1 MVTTATKVCITDDC
15 YRGATQTI
23 LTGRKCHTVTAPPA
37 RRVVDHQGKPWSLD
51 ERLCKGGFGT
61 IYSCT
66 ENDKVVVKTQP
77 RSDDQLRKEERFY
90 LDLSDI
96 MRDRSGEGSPK
107 YIPDLVTSGVAN
119 DLRFIV
125 IERFPFDLQ
134 RFIDNIQLSKH
145 QRCDMACQLIS
156 AIRFI
161 HSFGYSHGDLK
172 AKNVLVRS
180 EGGSI
185 SLYITDFG
193 LVHKFMKDGKHVPYT
208 PGKLCLHRGT
218 LPFISEDS
226 HVGAIPSRRSDL
238 ENMGWLLIASLF
250 GGVLPWS
257 KLAGKRPVLSAKQDA
272 KRIISS
278 GQDSVLKKMMPGQS
292 HKRLLRYMI
301 TVVGLEYQE
310 NPDYDSLEKIFEV
323 PI

>member
-1 MVTTATKVCITDDC
+1 MVTTV
-15 YRGATQTI
+15 QT
-23 LTGRKCHTVTAPPA
+23 LVDRQGR
-37 RRVVDHQGKPWSLD
+37 PWSLD
-51 ERLCKGGFGT
+51 KRLCKGGFGT

-66 ENDKVVVKTQP
+66 ESDKVVVKTQP

-90 LDLSDI
+90 RALQT
-96 MRDRSGEGSPK
+96 ESPRK

-125 IERFPFDLQ
+125 IERFPLDLQ
-134 RFIDNIQLSKH
+134 RFVDNIQLSK
-145 QRCDMACQLIS
+145 QERCGMARQLIS

-180 EGGSI
+180 EDNI

-193 LVHKFMKDGKHVPYT
+193 LVHKFLKNGVHVPYN
-208 PGKLCLHRGT
+208 PGKLRLHRGT

-250 GGVLPWS
+250 GGVLPWV
-257 KLAGKRPVLSAKQDA
+257 KTTGKSAVLDAKQSAKQMLS
-272 KRIISS
+272 K
-278 GQDSVLKKMMPGQS
+278 GEETVLKKMMPKQS
-292 HKRLLRYMI
+292 HKRLLRYMSEVI
-301 TVVGLEYQE
+301 GLEYE
-310 NPDYDSLEKIFEV
+310 EEPDYNSFEKIFEV
-323 PI
+323 SS

>member
-1 MVTTATKVCITDDC
+1 
-15 YRGATQTI
+15 
-23 LTGRKCHTVTAPPA
+23 L
-37 RRVVDHQGKPWSLD
+37 VDHQGIPWSLD

-90 LDLSDI
+90 RDLRARLNEHDAAPS
-96 MRDRSGEGSPK
+96 K

-119 DLRFIV
+119 DVRFIV

-134 RFIDNIQLSKH
+134 RFIDSIQLSKH
-145 QRCDMACQLIS
+145 DRCGMARQLIS

-180 EGGSI
+180 DGGNV

-193 LVHKFMKDGKHVPYT
+193 LARGGRPQQTLRPREHGVAA
-208 PGKLCLHRGT
+208 HRVAVWG
-218 LPFISEDS
+218 F
-226 HVGAIPSRRSDL
+226 
-238 ENMGWLLIASLF
+238 ASL
-250 GGVLPWS
+250 
-257 KLAGKRPVLSAKQDA
+257 
-272 KRIISS
+272 
-278 GQDSVLKKMMPGQS
+278 GQNERKEP
-292 HKRLLRYMI
+292 RLER
-301 TVVGLEYQE
+301 
-310 NPDYDSLEKIFEV
+310 
-323 PI
+323 

>member
-1 MVTTATKVCITDDC
+1 MVTKATMM
-15 YRGATQTI
+15 RNTI
-23 LTGRKCHTVTAPPA
+23 SKTNSKPTL
-37 RRVVDHQGKPWSLD
+37 VDHQGKPWSLD

-66 ENDKVVVKTQP
+66 ENDNVVVKTQP

-90 LDLSDI
+90 RYLSNLT
-96 MRDRSGEGSPK
+96 RDRSGYRPGCK

-134 RFIDNIQLSKH
+134 HFIDNIQLSKH
-145 QRCDMACQLIS
+145 ERCSMARQLIS

-180 EGGSI
+180 EGGVI

-193 LVHKFMKDGKHVPYT
+193 LVHKFMRDEVHAPYT

-257 KLAGKRPVLSAKQDA
+257 KLSGKSLVLRAKQSAKQM
-272 KRIISS
+272 ISS
-278 GQDSVLKKMMPGQS
+278 REDTVLKKMMPGQS
-292 HKRLLRYMI
+292 HKRLFLYMI
-301 TVVGLEYQE
+301 AVVELEYE
-310 NPDYDSLEKIFEV
+310 DEPDYDSLEKIFEV
-323 PI
+323 DV

>member
-1 MVTTATKVCITDDC
+1 MVTKTTMM
-15 YRGATQTI
+15 RNTI
-23 LTGRKCHTVTAPPA
+23 SKTNSKPTL
-37 RRVVDHQGKPWSLD
+37 VDHQGKPWSLD

-90 LDLSDI
+90 RDLSDLTKVS
-96 MRDRSGEGSPK
+96 RPGCK

-145 QRCDMACQLIS
+145 ERCSMARQLIS

-180 EGGSI
+180 EGGVI

-193 LVHKFMKDGKHVPYT
+193 LVHKFMRDGVHLPYT

-238 ENMGWLLIASLF
+238 ENMGWLLVASLF

-257 KLAGKRPVLSAKQDA
+257 KLSGKNPVLSAKQSA
-272 KRIISS
+272 KQMISS
-278 GQDSVLKKMMPGQS
+278 GEDTILKKMMPGQS
-292 HKRLLRYMI
+292 HKRLFRYMI
-301 TVVGLEYQE
+301 EVVELEYE
-310 NPDYDSLEKIFEV
+310 DEPDYDSLEKIFEV
-323 PI
+323 P

>member
-1 MVTTATKVCITDDC
+1 MVTKTTKVVAKAS
-15 YRGATQTI
+15 GQI
-23 LTGRKCHTVTAPPA
+23 L
-37 RRVVDHQGKPWSLD
+37 VDNQGTPWSLD
-51 ERLCKGGFGT
+51 ERLCRGGFGT

-77 RSDDQLRKEERFY
+77 RSDDQLRKEELFY
-90 LDLSDI
+90 RDLSVA
-96 MRDRSGEGSPK
+96 RDAPPLGARDLQAARSDCK

-145 QRCDMACQLIS
+145 ERCGMAHQLIS

-172 AKNVLVRS
+172 AKNILARS

-193 LVHKFMKDGKHVPYT
+193 LTHKFVKDGKHVPYT
-208 PGKLCLHRGT
+208 AGKLCLHRGT

-238 ENMGWLLIASLF
+238 ENMGWLFIASLF

-257 KLAGKRPVLSAKQDA
+257 KLTGKSPVLSAKQDA
-272 KRIISS
+272 KRMISS
-278 GQDSVLKKMMPGQS
+278 GEDSVLKKMMPGQS

-301 TVVGLEYQE
+301 AVVGLEYQE
-310 NPDYDSLEKIFEV
+310 DPDYDSLEKIFEV
-323 PI
+323 PRDEGMQKEKDGMI

>member
-1 MVTTATKVCITDDC
+1 MVTKATTV
-15 YRGATQTI
+15 QNTI
-23 LTGRKCHTVTAPPA
+23 SKTL
-37 RRVVDHQGKPWSLD
+37 VDHQGKPWSLD
-51 ERLCKGGFGT
+51 ERLCRGGFGT

-90 LDLSDI
+90 RDLSL
-96 MRDRSGEGSPK
+96 MRGLLAEDMPK

-145 QRCDMACQLIS
+145 ERCDMACQLIS

-172 AKNVLVRS
+172 AKNILVRS
-180 EGGSI
+180 EGGVI

-193 LVHKFMKDGKHVPYT
+193 LVHKFMKDGVHVPYT

-257 KLAGKRPVLSAKQDA
+257 KVTGKTPILGAKRDA
-272 KRIISS
+272 KRMISS
-278 GQDSVLKKMMPGQS
+278 GEDSVLKKMMPGQS

-301 TVVGLEYQE
+301 AVVELKYEDE
-310 NPDYDSLEKIFEV
+310 PDYDTLEKIFEV
-323 PI
+323 ECSRMEDLLRRFKIKDRYNLSGRS

>member
-1 MVTTATKVCITDDC
+1 MLTKANTKDNTKNTTNTISKAATKVTI
-15 YRGATQTI
+15 QT
-23 LTGRKCHTVTAPPA
+23 L
-37 RRVVDHQGKPWSLD
+37 VDHQGRAWSLD
-51 ERLCKGGFGT
+51 ERLCRGGFGT
-61 IYSCT
+61 IYSCA
-66 ENDKVVVKTQP
+66 ESDKVVVKTQP

-90 LDLSDI
+90 RDLSDL
-96 MRDRSGEGSPK
+96 MRNRCAPK

-145 QRCDMACQLIS
+145 ERCDMARQLIS

-180 EGGSI
+180 EGGTV

-193 LVHKFMKDGKHVPYT
+193 LVHKFMKDGVHVPYT

-218 LPFISEDS
+218 LSFISEDS
-226 HVGAIPSRRSDL
+226 HIGAIPSRRSDL

-257 KLAGKRPVLSAKQDA
+257 KVTGKSPILSAKRDA
-272 KRIISS
+272 KRMISRGENS
-278 GQDSVLKKMMPGQS
+278 LFKKMMPGQS
-292 HKRLLRYMI
+292 HKRMLRYMI
-301 TVVGLEYQE
+301 AVVELTYKDE
-310 NPDYDSLEKIFEV
+310 PDYQALEKIFEV
-323 PI
+323 

>member
-1 MVTTATKVCITDDC
+1 MSTISKVNAKAQLRTI
-15 YRGATQTI
+15 QT
-23 LTGRKCHTVTAPPA
+23 L
-37 RRVVDHQGKPWSLD
+37 VDHQGRPWSLD
-51 ERLCKGGFGT
+51 ERLCRGGFGT
-61 IYSCT
+61 IYSCA

-90 LDLSDI
+90 RDLSDL
-96 MRDRSGEGSPK
+96 MRDEAPK
-107 YIPDLVTSGVAN
+107 YIPNLVTSGVAN

-145 QRCDMACQLIS
+145 ERCDMARQLLS

-180 EGGSI
+180 EGGI

-193 LVHKFMKDGKHVPYT
+193 LVHKFMENGVHVPYT
-208 PGKLCLHRGT
+208 PGKLCRHRGT
-218 LPFISEDS
+218 LSFISEDS
-226 HVGAIPSRRSDL
+226 HIGAIPSRRSDL

-257 KLAGKRPVLSAKQDA
+257 KETGKSPILSAKRDA
-272 KRIISS
+272 KRMISAERFAR
-278 GQDSVLKKMMPGQS
+278 GENSVFKKMMPGQS

-301 TVVGLEYQE
+301 AVVELTYKDE
-310 NPDYDSLEKIFEV
+310 PDYQALEKIFDV
-323 PI
+323 

>member
-1 MVTTATKVCITDDC
+1 M
-15 YRGATQTI
+15 QNTI
-23 LTGRKCHTVTAPPA
+23 SKIL
-37 RRVVDHQGKPWSLD
+37 VDHQGEPWSLD

-77 RSDDQLRKEERFY
+77 WSDDQLRKEERFY
-90 LDLSDI
+90 RDLNDL
-96 MRDRSGEGSPK
+96 MKDRSSGSLGCK

-145 QRCDMACQLIS
+145 ERCSMARQLIS

-172 AKNVLVRS
+172 AKNILVRS
-180 EGGSI
+180 EGGAI

-193 LVHKFMKDGKHVPYT
+193 LVHKFTRNSVHVPYI

-250 GGVLPWS
+250 GGVLPWA
-257 KLAGKRPVLSAKQDA
+257 KLSGKSPVLSAKQNT
-272 KRIISS
+272 KRMIST
-278 GQDSVLKKMMPGQS
+278 GEDTVLKKMMPGQS
-292 HKRLLRYMI
+292 HKRLFRYMLA
-301 TVVGLEYQE
+301 VVELEYE
-310 NPDYDSLEKIFEV
+310 HEPDYDSLEKIFEV
-323 PI
+323 EDGKTGRN

>member
-1 MVTTATKVCITDDC
+1 MVTTTKAGVKTIGKVLIRTEKV
-15 YRGATQTI
+15 GSQTLVT
-23 LTGRKCHTVTAPPA
+23 LTCHLYPGH
-37 RRVVDHQGKPWSLD
+37 HQGKPWSLD

-66 ENDKVVVKTQP
+66 ENDKVVVKTQH

-90 LDLSDI
+90 RDLQRLDTT
-96 MRDRSGEGSPK
+96 EAPK

-134 RFIDNIQLSKH
+134 RFIDNIYLSK
-145 QRCDMACQLIS
+145 QERCGMARQLVS

-180 EGGSI
+180 ERGNI

-193 LVHKFMKDGKHVPYT
+193 LVHKFVRDGTHTPYT

-250 GGVLPWS
+250 GGVLPWV
-257 KLAGKRPVLSAKQDA
+257 KMTGKSAVLDAKQSAKQM
-272 KRIISS
+272 ISN
-278 GQDSVLKKMMPGQS
+278 GEESVLKKMMPKQS
-292 HKRLLRYMI
+292 HKRLLKYMSEVI
-301 TVVGLEYQE
+301 GLGYEDE
-310 NPDYDSLEKIFEV
+310 PDYDSLEKIFEV
-323 PI
+323 ESEI

>member
-1 MVTTATKVCITDDC
+1 MVTKATTVPNI
-15 YRGATQTI
+15 QTLI
-23 LTGRKCHTVTAPPA
+23 
-37 RRVVDHQGKPWSLD
+37 DHQGQPWSLD
-51 ERLCKGGFGT
+51 ERLCRGGFGT

-90 LDLSDI
+90 RDLRDL
-96 MRDRSGEGSPK
+96 MRDRTQDGCK

-134 RFIDNIQLSKH
+134 RFIDNIQLSKYE
-145 QRCDMACQLIS
+145 RCDMARQLIS

-180 EGGSI
+180 DGGII

-193 LVHKFMKDGKHVPYT
+193 LVHKFMKNKTHVLYT
-208 PGKLCLHRGT
+208 AGKLCLHRGT

-226 HVGAIPSRRSDL
+226 HLGVIPSRRSDL

-250 GGVLPWS
+250 GGALPWS
-257 KLAGKRPVLSAKQDA
+257 KLTGKSPVLSAKQNT
-272 KRIISS
+272 KKMISS
-278 GQDSVLKKMMPGQS
+278 GDDIILKKMMPGQS
-292 HKRLLRYMI
+292 HKRMLRYMI
-301 TVVGLEYQE
+301 VVVGLGYEE
-310 NPDYDSLEKIFEV
+310 EPDYDSLEKIFEV
-323 PI
+323 

>member
-1 MVTTATKVCITDDC
+1 MFTKF
-15 YRGATQTI
+15 TQT
-23 LTGRKCHTVTAPPA
+23 L
-37 RRVVDHQGKPWSLD
+37 VDQQGNPWSLD

-77 RSDDQLRKEERFY
+77 LSDDQLRKEERFY
-90 LDLSDI
+90 RDL
-96 MRDRSGEGSPK
+96 RARLNENQETVQK
-107 YIPDLVTSGVAN
+107 YIPNLVTSGVAN

-134 RFIDNIQLSKH
+134 RFIDSIQLSKH
-145 QRCDMACQLIS
+145 TRCDMARQLIY

-180 EGGSI
+180 EVGNAQSRV

-193 LVHKFMKDGKHVPYT
+193 LVQKFVKEGVHVPYT
-208 PGKLCLHRGT
+208 AGKLCLHRGT
-218 LPFISEDS
+218 VPFISEDS
-226 HVGAIPSRRSDL
+226 HLGAIPSRRSDL

-250 GGVLPWS
+250 GGVLPWAKVS
-257 KLAGKRPVLSAKQDA
+257 GKSPVLSAKRSA
-272 KRIISS
+272 KQMISS
-278 GQDSVLKKMMPGQS
+278 GEDMVLKKMMPKQS
-292 HKRLLRYMI
+292 HKRMFRYMRE
-301 TVVGLEYQE
+301 VVGLDYEE
-310 NPDYDSLEKIFEV
+310 EPNYDSLGHIFETV
-323 PI
+323 GIQSD